1 MTEKE
6 KMLRQMIYD
15 ANNDTD
21 LIEERKAAKDLCYDF
36 NNLRPSDTAGQQ
48 RIMRQLLG
56 KTAGDSFCIVAP
68 FWCDYGYNIEI
79 GETFKRDEQ
88 HDYFEGEDNIRDI
101 WEQLNS

>member
-68 FWCDYGYNIEI
+68 FWCDYGYKSRLAR
-79 GETFKRDEQ
+79 TSLPTT
-88 HDYFEGEDNIRDI
+88 IR
-101 WEQLNS
+101 